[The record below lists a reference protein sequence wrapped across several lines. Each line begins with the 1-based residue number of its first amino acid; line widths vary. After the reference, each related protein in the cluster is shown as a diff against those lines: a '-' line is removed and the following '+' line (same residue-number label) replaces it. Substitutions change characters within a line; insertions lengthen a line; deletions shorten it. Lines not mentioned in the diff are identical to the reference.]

1 MYLIKCWIEHPV
13 NKLDKTFDYMHN
25 ETIITGVRVIV
36 DFNNRK
42 LIGFVDSC
50 EKIDNLIK
58 LEEDLG
64 YKLKP
69 IEKILDKESLIT
81 KELFKLG
88 KWMAKDTLSPTIACY
103 QTMLPNKIKPSSNKE
118 KLVYIKM
125 VKINDNKEKLTI
137 KQQAA
142 FDYVKENGPIS
153 LTDLNKAF
161 PNMSRALI
169 KKNVIDVY
177 EVLKSGSLKLNEVEK
192 EEFLDLTTYQKEA
205 MDKIVNSDKQT
216 ILLHGIT
223 GSGKTEIYLHLAK
236 KIIEEGKQVLF
247 LVPEISLTP
256 LMVKRVRSRFLDDV
270 AIYHS
275 NLSSQEK
282 YEQYRTVLK
291 NKVKVVVGTRSAIFM
306 PFSNLGLIILD
317 EEHDLSYKQEN
328 TPIYH

>member
-142 FDYVKENGPIS
+142 FDYVK
-153 LTDLNKAF
+153 K
-161 PNMSRALI
+161 M
-169 KKNVIDVY
+169 
-177 EVLKSGSLKLNEVEK
+177 VL
-192 EEFLDLTTYQKEA
+192 
-205 MDKIVNSDKQT
+205 
-216 ILLHGIT
+216 
-223 GSGKTEIYLHLAK
+223 
-236 KIIEEGKQVLF
+236 
-247 LVPEISLTP
+247 LV
-256 LMVKRVRSRFLDDV
+256 
-270 AIYHS
+270 
-275 NLSSQEK
+275 
-282 YEQYRTVLK
+282 
-291 NKVKVVVGTRSAIFM
+291 
-306 PFSNLGLIILD
+306 
-317 EEHDLSYKQEN
+317 
-328 TPIYH
+328 